1 MITDQMKIAV
11 KKVHNLIFKLFLRI
25 SSSAESKV
33 SFFLLKSIIT
43 FTQYFVFQTNF
54 ITPETF
60 GAIIYD
66 NYLFDIP
73 KMIDLS
79 VLYANTDY
87 QPLLMRMFSNVIQC
101 QPRYL
106 EDMNKGCAN
115 FVEALNLIEEKLG
128 LNENQFGNNSK
139 LKYLQFPELQ
149 NIISNLTDISVSLR
163 VLLISM
169 PQFANNYK
177 TASIERII
185 IEFYNKVFP
194 PLQKEL
200 NYRFE
205 SIENSDL

>member
-1 MITDQMKIAV
+1 MKIAV